1 MKTLITLFVT
11 VLLFFSIAAQNDICQ
26 IDLPSTRVAA
36 YALGEQVQFTFEYT
50 IDEPGGARIFARP
63 FTNGNLTPGYG
74 ASGSPIYAGNGTG
87 SAFFTINSGQVEVDE
102 IRFIITTAD
111 QSTTLRE
118 FYIPVTYHFGENGVN
133 NFSFSQSQEIGSL
146 LLGEQVNITFD
157 YNISHPGG
165 TRIFVRPFTDGNL
178 TPGYGASGSPI
189 FSGTGTQTVN
199 FTINSGKNVR
209 VDALRVTI
217 LNESQS
223 QTLSTFFIP
232 VNWYW
237 STVKITN
244 FQAIG
249 GNYFANGDNVTIE
262 YDYATTEP
270 AGARIFPRPFTNDG
284 LTPGY
289 AACGSGVYTG
299 SGSSDCNFTINGANR
314 RVDHIRFQATNP
326 DQTEVLLEML
336 QPTDLFFGNVLIEN
350 LVTCPPSPAR
360 LLHGEHVNGYFD
372 YTNNESESG
381 RFFFRPATNGNLTPG
396 YAAAGSPSYPVGSN
410 SGDSYFTINSG
421 NVVVDQIHFL
431 LTNNSQ
437 SEDWGTYRFDV
448 HYEFG
453 PAMVSANDELTVLS
467 PEGLEWQMAPNPAHL
482 QTTLYLQSN
491 HSETANIVIMDAY
504 GKVLQQL
511 NKLYLPE
518 GQEVQHTLDLEKLS
532 LPSGLYLIQLRGETF
547 QSTQKLMV
555 Q

>member
-1 MKTLITLFVT
+1 MKTWITLFTT
-11 VLLFFSIAAQNDICQ
+11 VFFFFSITAQNDICQ

-74 ASGSPIYAGNGTG
+74 ASGSPIYTGDGTG
-87 SAFFTINSGQVEVDE
+87 SAFFTINSGQAVVDE
-102 IRFIITTAD
+102 IRFLITTAD
-111 QSTTLRE
+111 QTTTLRE
-118 FYIPVTYHFGENGVN
+118 FYIPVSFHFGENGVN
-133 NFSFSQSQEIGSL
+133 NFSFSQPQEIGSL
-146 LLGEQVNITFD
+146 LLGEQVQISFD

-165 TRIFVRPFTDGNL
+165 ARIFVRPFTDGNL
-178 TPGYGASGSPI
+178 TPGYGASGSPV

-199 FTINSGKNVR
+199 FTINSGNNVR

-223 QTLSTFFIP
+223 QTLNTFFIP

-244 FQAIG
+244 FHATG

-262 YDYATTEP
+262 YNYATTES

-289 AACGSGVYTG
+289 SACGSGVYTG

-314 RVDHIRFQATNP
+314 RVDHIRFLATNP

-360 LLHGEHVNGYFD
+360 LLHGERVNGYFD
-372 YTNNESESG
+372 YTNDESESG
-381 RFFFRPATNGNLTPG
+381 RFFFRPATNGNLSPG
-396 YAAAGSPSYPVGSN
+396 YAAAGSPAYPVGSN
-410 SGDSYFTINSG
+410 SGDSYFTITSG
-421 NVVVDQIHFL
+421 NVVVDQVHFL
-431 LTNNSQ
+431 LANNSQ

-453 PAMVSANDELTVLS
+453 PAMVSANNELAEL
-467 PEGLEWQMAPNPAHL
+467 PEHLQWKMAPNPADE
-482 QTTLYLQSN
+482 QTTLYLHSDQSEEV
-491 HSETANIVIMDAY
+491 SIVILDAY
-504 GKVLQQL
+504 GKQLKQFSKLQ
-511 NKLYLPE
+511 LPA
-518 GQEVQHTLDLEKLS
+518 GQQVQHPLDLAQLA
-532 LPSGLYLIQLRGETF
+532 LPSGLYWVRLRGETF
-547 QSTQKLMV
+547 QSTQKLIV